1 LPPAA
6 ALLPVP
12 RLWPVESRWSVGFG
26 ICACDVLLLTV
37 PGIAMVLPL
46 SVLLVV
52 IELLLCAIAGAM
64 ASGKPAK
71 AANVR
76 ILMVVTI

>member
-1 LPPAA
+1 
-6 ALLPVP
+6 
-12 RLWPVESRWSVGFG
+12 
-26 ICACDVLLLTV
+26 
-37 PGIAMVLPL
+37 MVLPL